1 MSPAE
6 VRLNCIASLGRRLAR
21 IIGRAIKKL
30 AAITALTDRREL
42 KAARSV
48 GEH

>member
-1 MSPAE
+1 MSR
-6 VRLNCIASLGRRLAR
+6 VNCIASLSRRCLAR

-42 KAARSV
+42 KTARSIS
-48 GEH
+48 EH